1 MSEQEGCMCKVM
13 VHGSSEAE
21 EQCPEQRLS
30 IAEGLLLF
38 KALTNDLGNNK
49 QPISSLMLLM
59 WKVL

>member
-1 MSEQEGCMCKVM
+1 MCKVM